1 VNDRLKSLLSAS
13 ASPSVEAGDS
23 AEDIAVAVNRSRD
36 VVLARKVLWAGTSA
50 LRRRGLLGRDSID
63 ADEGV
68 YLVPCQWIHM
78 FGMRFPID
86 VAFLDSRGRVLA
98 IHHGLRPNRFSRP
111 VLRAEGVLELASG
124 RLHDTGTRV
133 GDIIELQ

>member
-1 VNDRLKSLLSAS
+1 VNDRLKSLLTPFA
-13 ASPSVEAGDS
+13 APAVESEDS

-36 VVLARKVLWAGTSA
+36 VVLARRVLWAGTSA

-86 VAFLDSRGRVLA
+86 VAFLDSTGRVLA

-124 RLHDTGTRV
+124 RLNDTGTRV

>member
-1 VNDRLKSLLSAS
+1 VNERLKALFS
-13 ASPSVEAGDS
+13 ASPAESGDS
-23 AEDIAVAVNRSRD
+23 ADLVDDYAVAVNRSRD
-36 VVLARKVLWAGTSA
+36 VVLARRVLWAGTSA

-63 ADEGV
+63 PDEGV

-86 VAFLDSRGRVLA
+86 VAFLDSTGRVLA
-98 IHHGLRPNRFSRP
+98 VHHGLRPNRFSRP

-124 RLHDTGTRV
+124 RLRDTGTRV